1 MSPLHCDVFQIEEL
15 QVKLQQAEA
24 DRDQLREEL
33 LQEHEAR
40 QSLEQVVLQL
50 QQQLG
55 HSNQKQGQLS
65 QQQS

>member
-1 MSPLHCDVFQIEEL
+1 MFQIEEL

-24 DRDQLREEL
+24 DREQLREEL

-50 QQQLG
+50 QQQLSQG
-55 HSNQKQGQLS
+55 NQKQGHLS